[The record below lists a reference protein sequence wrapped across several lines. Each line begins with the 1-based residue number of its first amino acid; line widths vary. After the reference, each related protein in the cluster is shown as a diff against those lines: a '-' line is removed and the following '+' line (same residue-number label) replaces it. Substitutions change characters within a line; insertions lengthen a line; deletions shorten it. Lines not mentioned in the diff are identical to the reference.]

1 MKNYLSLMKKIID
14 QGSFKQ
20 DRTGTGTY
28 SLFGEQMRFDL
39 SDSFPI
45 LTTKKIHFRSVVTEL
60 IWFLNGGTNTT
71 YLNKNNCKI
80 WNQWADESGDLGPL
94 YGKQWRRWET
104 PNNEYIDQI
113 TNVIKDIQVNPNSR
127 RLVVS
132 AWNPTDLPDETL
144 SPQENV
150 KKGLMALAPCHTLFQ
165 FYVLDKKLSC
175 QLYSRSQDFFLG
187 TPFNISSY
195 ALLVI
200 LIAIETGLEPGE
212 LIWVGGD
219 VHLYQN
225 HIEQA
230 KEQLKREPYQLPKL
244 VVKRR
249 LSSLFGY
256 NPDDFELEN
265 YECHPAIKAPISI

>member
-150 KKGLMALAPCHTLFQ
+150 KKGFMALAPCHTLFQ